1 MSISIAATATTAIVT
16 RTSGGRVGHGRSSS
30 NKNCSFFSFRIRCSD
45 SNPKRGFGAPSDNN
59 KAPCSYLSSLH
70 FHCDFTSAAEK
81 GSKRPQRK
89 SNKQSGSLPTQ
100 APGLSAGFDGK
111 PKSSTADFDF
121 EERLLAV
128 RRSALEQKRAD
139 VVKEFGPIDYDAPI
153 ESEKKTIGTG
163 TKIGVGVA
171 VLVFGLVFALGDFL
185 PTGNDSTTQE
195 AMVVNKKLPEEEKA
209 TLENR
214 LKQYESTLS
223 ISPKDPVALEEKP
236 NDPDVFRLLGEIKY
250 ELNDYEGS
258 AGAYRMSAK
267 VSKSTNFEVLRGL
280 TNALL
285 ASKKPDE
292 AVKFL
297 LASRERLTSERSS
310 AAGAK
315 ADDGQMKDQPE
326 VVDPIQVD
334 LLLGKAYSDWGH
346 ISDAASVYDQII
358 SGHPNDFR
366 GYLAKG
372 VLLKENGNPGDAERM
387 FIQARFFAPDRAKAL
402 VDRYARK

>member
-223 ISPKDPVALEEKP
+223 ISPKDPVALEGAAVTLAELGEYTRAASLLQDLANEKP

-292 AVKFL
+292 V
-297 LASRERLTSERSS
+297 
-310 AAGAK
+310 
-315 ADDGQMKDQPE
+315 
-326 VVDPIQVD
+326 
-334 LLLGKAYSDWGH
+334 H
-346 ISDAASVYDQII
+346 
-358 SGHPNDFR
+358 
-366 GYLAKG
+366 
-372 VLLKENGNPGDAERM
+372 
-387 FIQARFFAPDRAKAL
+387 
-402 VDRYARK
+402 

>member
-59 KAPCSYLSSLH
+59 K
-70 FHCDFTSAAEK
+70 TSAAEK

-223 ISPKDPVALEEKP
+223 ISPKDPVALEGAAVTLAELGEYTRAASLLQDLANEKP

-292 AVKFL
+292 V
-297 LASRERLTSERSS
+297 
-310 AAGAK
+310 
-315 ADDGQMKDQPE
+315 
-326 VVDPIQVD
+326 
-334 LLLGKAYSDWGH
+334 H
-346 ISDAASVYDQII
+346 
-358 SGHPNDFR
+358 
-366 GYLAKG
+366 
-372 VLLKENGNPGDAERM
+372 
-387 FIQARFFAPDRAKAL
+387 
-402 VDRYARK
+402 